1 MGLTLLHSA
10 DWHLD
15 SPFGRFSEEQRDQ
28 LRKAQLTIP
37 RKIAEVCRRENCDL
51 VLLSGDLFDGT
62 PGRETVDAVRDALE
76 DCKVP
81 VFISPGNH
89 DFCSP
94 GSPWLE
100 EQWPENV
107 HVFTGGLESVVI
119 EDLHCRVWGA
129 GFQSMDCPGLL
140 ENFRAEG
147 AEPYAVAVL
156 HGDPSQAGSP
166 YNPVTA
172 AQVRDSGLDYLAL
185 GHIHRAGSFRSGSTL
200 CAWPGCPMGRG
211 WDETGDKGVYLVDL
225 EPDAARVRGISL
237 GLPCFREASVDI
249 AGDARA
255 ALETVLPP
263 AQSRD
268 FYRITLKGQG
278 YADAEALL
286 GAFSHIPNL
295 ELIDRTETP
304 LDIWGDESADT
315 LEGVYF
321 RLLKDR
327 LDTAPEGEA
336 RQIRLAAEISRRI
349 LEGREVVL
357 P

>member
-37 RKIAEVCRRENCDL
+37 RRIAEVCRRENCGL

-156 HGDPSQAGSP
+156 HGDPSQAVSP

-225 EPDAARVRGISL
+225 EPDAARVRGLPL

-249 AGDARA
+249 AGDAKA
-255 ALETVLPP
+255 ALEAVLPP

-349 LEGREVVL
+349 LEGREVGL